1 MLRDFMDDN
10 STLDKLMLENGFFKV
25 QMPETNVHRQLIWK
39 NEDQYLSTLSK
50 KERYHVRSEILR
62 YSNQFTT
69 SIITHPSKEQCAHWF
84 NLYKDVKQGSYKL
97 NTFDLPESLFEEI
110 ATSPN
115 WEALS
120 LQLPVNGEM
129 KEVAVVFNYK
139 SGTTYNAMFIG
150 IDRHVQSEF
159 SIYRQA
165 LYQILK
171 RANALNC
178 IVVNYGFTASLEK
191 RRLGAEA
198 HATVAYM
205 QSEDHFNASVIES
218 MQVIKNQSIGVN

>member
-1 MLRDFMDDN
+1 M
-10 STLDKLMLENGFFKV
+10 
-25 QMPETNVHRQLIWK
+25 
-39 NEDQYLSTLSK
+39 
-50 KERYHVRSEILR
+50 
-62 YSNQFTT
+62 
-69 SIITHPSKEQCAHWF
+69 
-84 NLYKDVKQGSYKL
+84 VK
-97 NTFDLPESLFEEI
+97 
-110 ATSPN
+110 
-115 WEALS
+115 
-120 LQLPVNGEM
+120 
-129 KEVAVVFNYK
+129 
-139 SGTTYNAMFIG
+139 
-150 IDRHVQSEF
+150 SEF

-198 HATVAYM
+198 HTTVAYM